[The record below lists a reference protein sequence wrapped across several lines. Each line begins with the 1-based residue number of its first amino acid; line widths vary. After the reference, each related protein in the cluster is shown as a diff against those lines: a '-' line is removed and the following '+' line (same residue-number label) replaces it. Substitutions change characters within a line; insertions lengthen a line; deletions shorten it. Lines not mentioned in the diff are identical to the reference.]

1 MPGGL
6 PGGLPTELLTRAAAA
21 ITWCPTSETIVST
34 DGWVGCTI
42 IRPACGVHGENT
54 NSAYSGECVCHDGWH
69 TILGN
74 PQPCSVQFLPDDTG
88 PECPEFSRPL
98 AGTGQCVCVDGT
110 MDLHNAVG
118 ILDPATGDVLDHAGG
133 LYDTFNRTVMWS
145 PPGAYPVC
153 HKVRPWIDP
162 CTRRPRWWMI
172 EQQGPWPT
180 TYLLEPY
187 PMLSLEHCHNGDL
200 MHTGECICAVAAML
214 PVTID
219 TGNPVLTHI
228 PVSGIASVYDIED
241 CEARIEGR
249 SNIVTE
255 HVCMASEVPGQVI
268 PLRTTTFLARNRPDP
283 VWRSFTE
290 GSRQRLWTSQRIN
303 EETQVAG
310 SIDLSTGAPPGKA
323 VHLGVSWPS
332 SKRVV
337 VDSFGFAIPK
347 EAFSACADLADA
359 LAPVLDPED
368 SCTPD
373 DCTGENE
380 RCIDQQSHA
389 TAGHGPGS
397 NPSLTWGLLTGEG
410 TVSGDA
416 RTCPIN
422 PLYPDLVDKDDL
434 DRLLYHLHGTEK
446 PMLKSGY
453 PHWDIDIEKPDW
465 DIDIE
470 KPADWSQPDWSRR
483 RTIHTSRVD
492 DTAKDVRVVLR
503 SQLDDGENNAFVD
516 RTRLSNTAKYC
527 ANHELQQTD
536 ADEAWIATRCADP
549 LPCGF
554 LGGVCNPTSA
564 TKCHCP
570 EDLHGDD
577 CMSFSPPNSIS
588 SPVHITVDTP
598 GCEGYAV
605 MPSFTR
611 LRPFWN
617 ASGDGRVQCIM
628 ECTCGAEW
636 VRTPSGT
643 QYCALP
649 ACMLS
654 EGIAGAMCHDGIW
667 VRPEEASQPV
677 DPEHRTLAATGIADL
692 ITDILATSL
701 TDMVDFSTRSQ
712 FSNLACQFANS
723 HDTPVMIASSDGDWL
738 AVGASRKASNTE
750 IVLRFART
758 GVVGL
763 DKQVVGKSSA
773 GPITVHPSASSDD
786 TVAITGLLATYAVTE
801 ECGPAST
808 QATGSAQV
816 PINSLAYSL
825 EVYEPSLAMLLLSD
839 ATTTIP
845 DMSGENELA
854 IPVTEDAVMTL
865 ADIENTEY
873 TGQALLTSKFLP
885 CADEVSARKALNNHD
900 DTFVGSNWA
909 DLQQSRQP
917 LVLDLVKARM
927 KRVDQIV
934 REHERNPALGGIGAS
949 FGRVYSRVHSG
960 DARSWSETSFN
971 RLLDQ
976 ASNDRTGRIGWVE
989 DLKNELATQG
999 LNGTHAHIMYT
1010 KSVLG
1015 GWLLM
1020 APHSSAPDVDMVELV
1035 GIPAGVVSDITQ
1047 VVALLKEI
1055 GPRIVMWSYTDP
1067 ATRVQFADC
1076 LADVLSTC
1084 DGSLA
1089 TMLVKGEGCYPAAA
1103 STLSPASFT

>member
-1 MPGGL
+1 M
-6 PGGLPTELLTRAAAA
+6 
-21 ITWCPTSETIVST
+21 
-34 DGWVGCTI
+34 
-42 IRPACGVHGENT
+42 
-54 NSAYSGECVCHDGWH
+54 
-69 TILGN
+69 
-74 PQPCSVQFLPDDTG
+74 
-88 PECPEFSRPL
+88 
-98 AGTGQCVCVDGT
+98 
-110 MDLHNAVG
+110 
-118 ILDPATGDVLDHAGG
+118 
-133 LYDTFNRTVMWS
+133 
-145 PPGAYPVC
+145 
-153 HKVRPWIDP
+153 
-162 CTRRPRWWMI
+162 
-172 EQQGPWPT
+172 
-180 TYLLEPY
+180 
-187 PMLSLEHCHNGDL
+187 
-200 MHTGECICAVAAML
+200 
-214 PVTID
+214 
-219 TGNPVLTHI
+219 
-228 PVSGIASVYDIED
+228 
-241 CEARIEGR
+241 
-249 SNIVTE
+249 
-255 HVCMASEVPGQVI
+255 
-268 PLRTTTFLARNRPDP
+268 
-283 VWRSFTE
+283 
-290 GSRQRLWTSQRIN
+290 
-303 EETQVAG
+303 
-310 SIDLSTGAPPGKA
+310 
-323 VHLGVSWPS
+323 
-332 SKRVV
+332 
-337 VDSFGFAIPK
+337 
-347 EAFSACADLADA
+347 
-359 LAPVLDPED
+359 
-368 SCTPD
+368 
-373 DCTGENE
+373 
-380 RCIDQQSHA
+380 
-389 TAGHGPGS
+389 
-397 NPSLTWGLLTGEG
+397 
-410 TVSGDA
+410 
-416 RTCPIN
+416 
-422 PLYPDLVDKDDL
+422 
-434 DRLLYHLHGTEK
+434 
-446 PMLKSGY
+446 
-453 PHWDIDIEKPDW
+453 
-465 DIDIE
+465 
-470 KPADWSQPDWSRR
+470 R

-492 DTAKDVRVVLR
+492 GNAKDVRVVLR

-536 ADEAWIATRCADP
+536 ADEAWITTRCADP

-598 GCEGYAV
+598 GCEGYAA

-636 VRTPSGT
+636 VRTQSGP

-873 TGQALLTSKFLP
+873 TGQALLTSEFIP
-885 CADEVSARKALNNHD
+885 CADEVSARKAIADHD
-900 DTFVGSNWA
+900 ATFVGSHWA

-917 LVLDLVKARM
+917 LVLDLVKVRM
-927 KRVDQIV
+927 KRVDQIL

-949 FGRVYSRVHSG
+949 FGRVYARVHSG

-971 RLLDQ
+971 WLLAQ